1 VRSHGWYDLPPFSY
15 DPVAG
20 ALSAV
25 VGSGDRGAP
34 AELTFRAKGGR
45 LLASGAGLS
54 PAHGVAPDT
63 QRAMQGKN
71 IDMQH
76 HFPKGL
82 QHLSRS
88 RFDLVVN
95 MSGFDLPK
103 TLGVPIRKWEVPDPI
118 SMDFEQHCEIRDR
131 IETLVMNLI
140 LELRRSLKSRIEVL

>member
-1 VRSHGWYDLPPFSY
+1 MKDQRARVLFVCLGNSCRSQMAEGFASRYGSDVM
-15 DPVAG
+15 VA
-20 ALSAV
+20 
-25 VGSGDRGAP
+25 
-34 AELTFRAKGGR
+34 
-45 LLASGAGLS
+45 ASAGLS

-63 QRAMQGKN
+63 QRAMQEKN